1 MSSAGAG
8 DPARAARGRQHHPQ
22 WMPQKTKQQTPAA
35 GGHVLRMG
43 AGVTRVT
50 RATRAGARVG
60 DGVGAVAVRPSLHA
74 LPVALSGKRL
84 PV

>member
-50 RATRAGARVG
+50 RAGARVG

>member
-35 GGHVLRMG
+35 GGHVLQMG

-50 RATRAGARVG
+50 RVTRAGAGVG

-74 LPVALSGKRL
+74 HPVALSGKRL

>member
-43 AGVTRVT
+43 ARVTRVT
-50 RATRAGARVG
+50 RAGAGVG

>member
-43 AGVTRVT
+43 AGVTR
-50 RATRAGARVG
+50 AGAGVG